1 MEEDTL
7 FDDLDDNPGAAPK
20 EPLPE
25 HAINQIMHEGIG
37 AQHLLASEPFGST
50 IDELK
55 QSYLDAFATSKPN
68 EKNVREDAYW
78 AIRSLQSI
86 TTLLEHRVV
95 RAKLVADEVE
105 KENQRDKSK

>member
-7 FDDLDDNPGAAPK
+7 FDDLEDNPGSEPKAPI
-20 EPLPE
+20 PE
-25 HAINQIMHEGIG
+25 HMINQIMREGIG
-37 AQHLLASEPFGST
+37 AQHLLASEPYGST

-68 EKNVREDAYW
+68 EKNIREDAYW

-86 TTLLEHRVV
+86 TTLLNHRVV

-105 KENQRDKSK
+105 KENNRDHSK

>member
-1 MEEDTL
+1 VEEEDL
-7 FDDLDDNPGAAPK
+7 FDDLDHPGGGAQP
-20 EPLPE
+20 PLPE
-25 HAINQIMHEGIG
+25 VVINQIMHEGIG
-37 AQHLLASEPFGST
+37 AQTLLASEPFGST
-50 IDELK
+50 VEELR

-105 KENQRDKSK
+105 KENKRDNSK